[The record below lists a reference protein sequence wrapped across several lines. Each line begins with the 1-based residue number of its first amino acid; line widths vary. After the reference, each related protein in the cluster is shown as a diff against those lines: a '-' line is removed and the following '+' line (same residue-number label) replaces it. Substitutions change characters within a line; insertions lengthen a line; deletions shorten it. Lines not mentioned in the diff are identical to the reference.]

1 MSYLELRDISKIYGE
16 GAAEV
21 HALQRVDLSV
31 DAGSLV
37 AVMGASGS
45 GKSTLLTIAGS
56 LEDPTSGEVYVGGRA
71 LSSLSR
77 NGKAQLRR
85 QSIGYVF
92 QDYNLLAGLSAVEN
106 VSLPL
111 ELDGVAARKAQSAA
125 LESLEDFGLKDRASH
140 YPDQL
145 SGGERQRVA
154 IARAVVGGPAA
165 APGRRALRR
174 ARLHQRRG
182 GHAPDPGG
190 LPPRH
195 GRRRG
200 DPRRPARLV
209 GRPRDLPPRRPD
221 RRPDA
226 PGREP
231 GSGTRR
237 PPEPMS
243 VGVLE
248 RPATG
253 SAPEP
258 TTGGV
263 PARRAM
269 IRWAWRLFKREWRQ
283 QLLILLLVIV
293 AVAAVVVGAAVAV
306 NTPPPANAGFGT
318 ADDMATFAS
327 SNAKQAHLDLQS
339 ADAQIAA
346 LEHRFGTVQ
355 VIENETFHVPGS
367 TQTYQLRSQDPH
379 GPYGGPMLQLLSGH
393 YPDRAGPDRPHPG
406 AGVRAQPAG
415 GRHLVPG
422 RQDRRRHRAE
432 PPEPARRVRAGSP
445 GAGDAPDP
453 GDVLFDAPGVNPGR
467 IGANVYTPAQNGNSN
482 PINPDTIVLALATVG
497 MLLIALVSVG
507 GFTVLAQRR
516 LRALG
521 MLESMGATDRNVR
534 LVLRANGVIVGA
546 VGALVGFALGLVAW
560 LAYRPHNEQSAHH
573 LIPMFALPWTVIVV
587 AMVLAVVATFLA
599 AGHPARAITRVPV
612 VSALAG
618 RPAPPRQIHRSFVPG
633 VIALVIGFFM
643 FSASG
648 AAGSSGVI
656 WLIPG
661 FVALVAGIILMAP
674 FFLALL
680 ARVGRRAPI
689 AIRLALRDLSRYRAR
704 SGSALSAISV
714 GVLIAVVICAVAVA
728 RYSNVYDYVGPNLA
742 SNELAVWSPNGQNGN
757 NPDPSAPTLQDIESQ
772 EASVH
777 SIASAVGATDVVE
790 LDNPAPSVGLQNPSA
805 SGRQWD
811 GQIFVATPAL
821 LRAYGINP
829 SSIPSDVDVLSSR
842 PGLSGSGVQL
852 TYGGGG
858 GKGGGQLVGPGS
870 GGGGGPGP
878 GNTNTCSP
886 GGCIAH
892 PVVQEESRLP
902 TGTDAPNTVIT
913 ESALR
918 RLHLASQ
925 SSLDGWIIQA
935 NSPITS
941 AQITNAQALA
951 ATNNLSIE
959 SKNDAPTSHEIV
971 NWATVFAIALG
982 SRHPGHEHRPH
993 PQRDGERVAHADGH
1007 RRQLPHPAHPDGG
1020 HRRRPGLPGR
1030 AARDGGRLRRAGRVV
1045 PLERPGRWPVGHHRS
1060 HPLEQPVPHRDR
1072 HARRRHD
1079 RRLGVGG
1086 TGPDGDLHPPDGVA
1100 RPMQ

>member
-1 MSYLELRDISKIYGE
+1 
-16 GAAEV
+16 
-21 HALQRVDLSV
+21 
-31 DAGSLV
+31 
-37 AVMGASGS
+37 
-45 GKSTLLTIAGS
+45 
-56 LEDPTSGEVYVGGRA
+56 
-71 LSSLSR
+71 
-77 NGKAQLRR
+77 
-85 QSIGYVF
+85 
-92 QDYNLLAGLSAVEN
+92 
-106 VSLPL
+106 
-111 ELDGVAARKAQSAA
+111 
-125 LESLEDFGLKDRASH
+125 
-140 YPDQL
+140 
-145 SGGERQRVA
+145 
-154 IARAVVGGPAA
+154 
-165 APGRRALRR
+165 
-174 ARLHQRRG
+174 
-182 GHAPDPGG
+182 
-190 LPPRH
+190 
-195 GRRRG
+195 
-200 DPRRPARLV
+200 
-209 GRPRDLPPRRPD
+209 
-221 RRPDA
+221 
-226 PGREP
+226 
-231 GSGTRR
+231 
-237 PPEPMS
+237 MS
-243 VGVLE
+243 VSVLE
-248 RPATG
+248 RPVTG

-258 TTGGV
+258 TTGGA

-293 AVAAVVVGAAVAV
+293 AVAAVVVGAAVAT
-306 NTPPPANAGFGT
+306 NTPPPANTGYGT
-318 ADDMATFAS
+318 ADDLATYTS
-327 SNAKQAHLDLQS
+327 SPNAKQS
-339 ADAQIAA
+339 ANLNLHSVDAQIAA
-346 LEHRFGTVQ
+346 LGHRFGTVQ
-355 VIENETFHVPGS
+355 VIEDEIFHVPGS
-367 TQTYQLRSQDPH
+367 TQTYDLRSQNPH
-379 GPYGGPMLQLLSGH
+379 GPYGGPMLQLLSGQ
-393 YPDRAGPDRPHPG
+393 YPTGPNQIALTPG
-406 AGVRAQPAG
+406 LASELNLRVGETWSSQG
-415 GRHLVPG
+415 GKKVVGIVQNPQSLLDEFALV
-422 RQDRRRHRAE
+422 
-432 PPEPARRVRAGSP
+432 SP
-445 GAGDAPDP
+445 GQVTHPTSV
-453 GDVLFDAPGVNPGR
+453 DVLFDAPGVNPGR
-467 IGANVYTPAQNGNSN
+467 IGSNVYTLAQNGNSN

-497 MLLIALVSVG
+497 MLLIALVSVA

-521 MLESMGATDRNVR
+521 MLQSMGATDRNVR

-546 VGALVGFALGLVAW
+546 VGAVVGFALGLVAW

-573 LIPMFALPWTVIVV
+573 LIPMFALPWTVIGV
-587 AMVLAVVATFLA
+587 AMVLAVVATFMA

-618 RPAPPRQIHRSFVPG
+618 RPALPRQIHRSFVPG

-643 FSASG
+643 FAASG
-648 AAGSSGVI
+648 AAGSSGAI

-661 FVALVAGIILMAP
+661 FIALIAGIILMAP

-680 ARVGRRAPI
+680 ARVGRKAPI

-757 NPDPSAPTLQDIESQ
+757 NPNPSEPTLQDLESQ

-811 GQIFVATPAL
+811 GQIYVATPAL

-829 SSIPSDVDVLSSR
+829 SSIPADVDVLSSR

-870 GGGGGPGP
+870 GGSGGGGGPGP

-886 GGCIAH
+886 EGCIAH

-951 ATNNLSIE
+951 ATNNLNIE
-959 SKNDAPTSHEIV
+959 SNNDAPTSHEIV
-971 NWATVFAIALG
+971 NWATVFAIALALG
-982 SRHPGHEHRPH
+982 ILAMSIGLIRSETASELRTLTATGASSRTRRTLTAVTAG
-993 PQRDGERVAHADGH
+993 GLAFLGALLGTVAAYVGLAGWFHTNA
-1007 RRQLPHPAHPDGG
+1007 LEGG
-1020 HRRRPGLPGR
+1020 LSDIIDHIPWNNLFLIVIAMPVVAMIVGYVL
-1030 AARDGGRLRRAGRVV
+1030 AGRD
-1045 PLERPGRWPVGHHRS
+1045 P
-1060 HPLEQPVPHRDR
+1060 
-1072 HARRRHD
+1072 
-1079 RRLGVGG
+1079 
-1086 TGPDGDLHPPDGVA
+1086 TGIST
-1100 RPMQ
+1100 RPME

>member
-1 MSYLELRDISKIYGE
+1 
-16 GAAEV
+16 
-21 HALQRVDLSV
+21 
-31 DAGSLV
+31 
-37 AVMGASGS
+37 
-45 GKSTLLTIAGS
+45 
-56 LEDPTSGEVYVGGRA
+56 
-71 LSSLSR
+71 
-77 NGKAQLRR
+77 
-85 QSIGYVF
+85 
-92 QDYNLLAGLSAVEN
+92 
-106 VSLPL
+106 
-111 ELDGVAARKAQSAA
+111 
-125 LESLEDFGLKDRASH
+125 
-140 YPDQL
+140 
-145 SGGERQRVA
+145 
-154 IARAVVGGPAA
+154 
-165 APGRRALRR
+165 
-174 ARLHQRRG
+174 
-182 GHAPDPGG
+182 
-190 LPPRH
+190 
-195 GRRRG
+195 
-200 DPRRPARLV
+200 
-209 GRPRDLPPRRPD
+209 
-221 RRPDA
+221 
-226 PGREP
+226 
-231 GSGTRR
+231 
-237 PPEPMS
+237 
-243 VGVLE
+243 
-248 RPATG
+248 
-253 SAPEP
+253 
-258 TTGGV
+258 
-263 PARRAM
+263 
-269 IRWAWRLFKREWRQ
+269 
-283 QLLILLLVIV
+283 
-293 AVAAVVVGAAVAV
+293 
-306 NTPPPANAGFGT
+306 
-318 ADDMATFAS
+318 
-327 SNAKQAHLDLQS
+327 
-339 ADAQIAA
+339 
-346 LEHRFGTVQ
+346 
-355 VIENETFHVPGS
+355 
-367 TQTYQLRSQDPH
+367 
-379 GPYGGPMLQLLSGH
+379 MLQLLSGH
-393 YPDRAGPDRPHPG
+393 YPSGANQIALTPG
-406 AGVRAQPAG
+406 VASELNLRVG
-415 GRHLVPG
+415 GAWPQGGKTVVGIVQNPQSLLDEFALVP
-422 RQDRRRHRAE
+422 
-432 PPEPARRVRAGSP
+432 P
-445 GAGDAPDP
+445 GQVTHPTTV
-453 GDVLFDAPGVNPGR
+453 DVLFDAPGVNPGL
-467 IGANVYTPAQNGNSN
+467 IGSNVSTPGSLNNN
-482 PINPDTIVLALATVG
+482 PINPETIVLALATVG

-546 VGALVGFALGLVAW
+546 VGALLGFALGLAAW
-560 LAYRPHNEQSAHH
+560 LAYRPHNEQNAHH

-587 AMVLAVVATFLA
+587 AMVLAVVATLLA

-633 VIALVIGFFM
+633 VVALVIGFFM

-661 FVALVAGIILMAP
+661 FIALIAGIILMAP

-680 ARVGRRAPI
+680 ARVGRKAPI

-757 NPDPSAPTLQDIESQ
+757 NPNPSEPTLGDIESQ

-811 GQIFVATPAL
+811 GQIYVATPAL

-829 SSIPSDVDVLSSR
+829 LSIPSNVDVISSR

-870 GGGGGPGP
+870 GGPGGGGGPGP
-878 GNTNTCSP
+878 GTTNTCSP
-886 GGCIAH
+886 GSCVAH
-892 PVVQEESRLP
+892 PVVQESQLP

-971 NWATVFAIALG
+971 NWATVFAIALALG
-982 SRHPGHEHRPH
+982 ILAMSIGLIRSETASELRTLTATGASSRTRRTLTAATAG
-993 PQRDGERVAHADGH
+993 GLAFLGALLGTVAAYVGLAGWFHSNS
-1007 RRQLPHPAHPDGG
+1007 LEGG
-1020 HRRRPGLPGR
+1020 LSDIIDHIPWSNLFLIVIAMPVV
-1030 AARDGGRLRRAGRVV
+1030 AAMVGWVLAGRD
-1045 PLERPGRWPVGHHRS
+1045 P
-1060 HPLEQPVPHRDR
+1060 
-1072 HARRRHD
+1072 
-1079 RRLGVGG
+1079 
-1086 TGPDGDLHPPDGVA
+1086 TGIA
-1100 RPMQ
+1100 TRPME